1 MVISLVIIGLCL
13 LYAVLNVSGVSIIK
27 SEIST
32 HNLVS
37 WRDYLTF
44 LFNYKVI
51 TAFLIIFVS
60 AVVIIKALSLE
71 RFSYVVPIAHGMNF
85 SITVL
90 VGYILFGDRLSIG
103 SYVGLILVIA
113 GILIMGIYNQ

>member
-1 MVISLVIIGLCL
+1 MIASLVTIGLCL

-32 HNLVS
+32 HSLVS

-51 TAFLIIFVS
+51 TAFLIIFIS

-71 RFSYVVPIAHGMNF
+71 RFSFVVPIAHGINF
-85 SITVL
+85 MLTVS
-90 VGYILFGDRLSIG
+90 VGYLIFGDRLSLG
-103 SYVGLILVIA
+103 SYIGLALVIT
-113 GILIMGIYNQ
+113 GILLMGFYNQ